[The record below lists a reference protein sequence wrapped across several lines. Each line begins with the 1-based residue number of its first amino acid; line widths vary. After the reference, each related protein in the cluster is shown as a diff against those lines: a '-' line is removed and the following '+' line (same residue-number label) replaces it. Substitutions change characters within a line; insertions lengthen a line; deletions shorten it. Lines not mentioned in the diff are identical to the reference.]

1 MRFQSVSRYP
11 SSSTGASKAQNRAAA
26 VLSQHVLSISEDL
39 THVPVN
45 SLGGMNS
52 YTADCEADIC
62 VSLSQPAVLES
73 VYAYLARSDDCAWR
87 LPSGQKDKILEEMG
101 PLRRKDPK

>member
-11 SSSTGASKAQNRAAA
+11 SSSIGASKAQNRAAA

-52 YTADCEADIC
+52 YTADCAADIC
-62 VSLSQPAVLES
+62 VSLSRPAILES
-73 VYAYLARSDDCAWR
+73 VYVYLARSDDCAWR
-87 LPSGQKDKILEEMG
+87 LPSGQKDKILEELG